1 MPDVTLKVTTK
12 QAEALRRFV
21 DANRPGRLRLRL
33 GGQSVED
40 WLLVED
46 LLDSIAVAKPAD
58 AMRDGPI
65 ARAPTVRM
73 RRITPDW
80 EKAR

>member
-1 MPDVTLKVTTK
+1 MADVTLKITPK
-12 QAEALRRFV
+12 QASALRRFV
-21 DANRPGRLRLRL
+21 DANRPGKIRLRL
-33 GGQSVED
+33 GGQAVED

-46 LLDSIAVAKPAD
+46 LLDSLDAAKPVD
-58 AMRDGPI
+58 EMRDGPI